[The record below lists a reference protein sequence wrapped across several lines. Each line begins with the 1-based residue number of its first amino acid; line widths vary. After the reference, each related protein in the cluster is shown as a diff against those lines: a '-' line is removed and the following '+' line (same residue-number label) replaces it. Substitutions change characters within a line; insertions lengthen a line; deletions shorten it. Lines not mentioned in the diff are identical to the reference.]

1 MEDEHIR
8 RMIAG
13 HRTRLHLLEER
24 EATLGFD
31 TPPAV
36 ILEIQHIKTKLAEL
50 EQQAAR
56 LTVPHSAAPLR
67 ELVPETQRP
76 PRHPG
81 LMLLVS
87 TLRPGEELLSQS
99 PLHSIRYHHDPQG
112 RSGLRV
118 CWLIASGGEHGSLD
132 VAERLAAECRKLGV
146 TPRLWTVGDPWS
158 VQATFELVQDLFAVD
173 VPAQGLAEHEVIC
186 DFTGSVKP
194 MSAGMILAC
203 GESRTMQY
211 MTGRKAGIA
220 SVPMLVRFSNRKS

>member
-13 HRTRLHLLEER
+13 HRERLQLLEER
-24 EATLGFD
+24 QATLGFD
-31 TPPAV
+31 APPSI
-36 ILEIQHIKTKLAEL
+36 ILEIRHIQVKLAEL

-56 LTVPHSAAPLR
+56 FAAPHPAAPLR
-67 ELVPETQRP
+67 SLVPETQRP
-76 PRHPG
+76 PRHSG

-87 TLRPGEELLSQS
+87 TLRPGEDLRKPSA
-99 PLHSIRYHHDPQG
+99 LHAIRYHHDPLPG
-112 RSGLRV
+112 AGLRV

-132 VAERLAAECRKLGV
+132 VAELLAAECRVLGV
-146 TPRLWTVGDPWS
+146 TPRVWSVGDPWS

-186 DFTGSVKP
+186 DFTGGIKP

-203 GESRTMQY
+203 GERWTMQY
-211 MTGRKAGIA
+211 MTGGKAGIA
-220 SVPMLVRFSNRKS
+220 SVPLQVRFSNRKS